1 MTTRRLVTYRTMD
14 GDVLDAIAYKHLGSS
29 EAVHALLHV
38 NPGLAGMGAVLPAGL
53 EVRIPQTVKASP
65 RKKTVRL
72 WGRSA

>member
-1 MTTRRLVTYRTMD
+1 MSTRRVVTYRTMD
-14 GDVLDAIAYKHLGSS
+14 GDVLDAIAHKHLGSS
-29 EAVHALLHV
+29 EAVHALLRA

-53 EVRIPQTVKASP
+53 LVQIPRVATASP

>member
-1 MTTRRLVTYRTMD
+1 MSTRGVVTYRTMD

-29 EAVHALLHV
+29 EAVHALLHT
-38 NPGLAGMGAVLPAGL
+38 NPGLAGIGAVLPAGL
-53 EVRIPQTVKASP
+53 VVRIPQVVTSSP